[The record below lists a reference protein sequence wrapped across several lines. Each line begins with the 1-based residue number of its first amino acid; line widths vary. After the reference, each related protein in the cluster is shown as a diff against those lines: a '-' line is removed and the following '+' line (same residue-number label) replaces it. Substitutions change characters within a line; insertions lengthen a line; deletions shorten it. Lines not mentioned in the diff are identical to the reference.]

1 MYKLQ
6 YEVNIIMNNKV
17 FWFYGSY
24 LLKRCLLDSVGV
36 LARVKELTYYKNSI
50 EQFTINLTNLE
61 MIWFYL

>member
-1 MYKLQ
+1 MKKSMYKLQ

-36 LARVKELTYYKNSI
+36 LARVKE
-50 EQFTINLTNLE
+50 
-61 MIWFYL
+61 